1 MDVITFYFLL
11 EFSKGRNQK
20 KGIFKTTYKMRKYPM
35 TTIETISRLLL
46 WKMFVAILFKLPD
59 TRILKNRLKWIK
71 AHCIFCWNLAK
82 ARINTKGYL
91 DIDKI

>member
-35 TTIETISRLLL
+35 TTIETISRLLF
-46 WKMFVAILFKLPD
+46 WKMFFAIIFKLPD
-59 TRILKNRLKWIK
+59 TGSLKNRLKWIK
-71 AHCIFCWNLAK
+71 AHIIFCWNLAK
-82 ARINTKGYL
+82 ARIKTKAYS
-91 DIDKI
+91 DIYKT